1 MAGTNRPNGSSGQ
14 IKVTSAASQ
23 KITAP
28 NAAQNSMKPKVTRGG
43 DLRARGSK

>member
-1 MAGTNRPNGSSGQ
+1 MAGTNRPNGSAGQ

-28 NAAQNSMKPKVTRGG
+28 NATSNTMKPKVERGG

>member
-1 MAGTNRPNGSSGQ
+1 MAGTNRPNGSTGQ

-23 KITAP
+23 KVTAP
-28 NAAQNSMKPKVTRGG
+28 MSTDNSMKGKVTRGG